1 MYTSPYIGRTGIVD
15 AVIRS
20 KIPLIKSGQLSDP
33 LERRFLFTGP
43 PGVAKTDLARSLA
56 LEIAG
61 HPLNVEF
68 RMGTQINVDLV
79 RDWLRAAPYRP
90 LFGDFF
96 VKIMDEVNTVP
107 PAAITEVRQYFDELP
122 HHVVVIATT
131 NLAVAE
137 LSAPLQTRF
146 MVYKFQGVLTSQV
159 AAFLQTRFPEV
170 PAAVLAEIATQTAG
184 NVRAALT
191 DAASHRDVLRFQ
203 QQQLAA

>member
-33 LERRFLFTGP
+33 LERRFIFTGP

-61 HPLNVEF
+61 HPINVEF
-68 RMGTQINVDLV
+68 KMGTQVNVDLV

-96 VKIMDEVNTVP
+96 VKVMDEVNTVP
-107 PAAITEVRQYFDELP
+107 PAAITEVRQYFDDLP
-122 HHVVVIATT
+122 RHVVVIATT
-131 NLAVAE
+131 NCAVNQLPE
-137 LSAPLQTRF
+137 PLQTRF
-146 MVYKFQGVLTSQV
+146 MVYKFQGVQISQV
-159 AAFLQTRFPEV
+159 AAYLATKFPEI
-170 PAAVLAEIATQTAG
+170 PPAVLTDIATQTAG

-191 DAASHRDVLRFQ
+191 DAAAHRDVLRFQ
-203 QQQLAA
+203 QLAA